1 MRHRIVLRFSD
12 RTQFMMETRE
22 EETPTVLSF
31 LGSLPFESTVNRW
44 GDEIYFDA
52 PFSAP
57 LETDAR
63 AEMDVG
69 EVAFWPTGNAIA
81 IFFGPTP
88 ASTGPRPRAY
98 SECNIVGRV
107 LEKTAELTHI
117 DPGSPVRIERG

>member
-1 MRHRIVLRFSD
+1 VKHRVVL
-12 RTQFMMETRE
+12 QFAERAQFIMETRDDG
-22 EETPTVLSF
+22 TPTVKGL
-31 LGSLPFESTVNRW
+31 LESLPFESVVNRW
-44 GDEIYFDA
+44 GEEIYFDV

-69 EVAFWPTGNAIA
+69 EVAFWPTGNALA

-98 SECNIVGRV
+98 SECNTVGRV
-107 LEKTAELTHI
+107 LENASEMTRIA
-117 DPGSPVRIERG
+117 PGASVRIERA